1 MIVSNKQD
9 IVNNNN
15 SSNIP
20 VSKKYVFNGF
30 KNYTYNYTYVYIYI
44 FPPGIFLLDYIKFY

>member
-1 MIVSNKQD
+1 MITLMIVSNKQD

-30 KNYTYNYTYVYIYI
+30 L
-44 FPPGIFLLDYIKFY
+44 PGKISTCNLHVQIK